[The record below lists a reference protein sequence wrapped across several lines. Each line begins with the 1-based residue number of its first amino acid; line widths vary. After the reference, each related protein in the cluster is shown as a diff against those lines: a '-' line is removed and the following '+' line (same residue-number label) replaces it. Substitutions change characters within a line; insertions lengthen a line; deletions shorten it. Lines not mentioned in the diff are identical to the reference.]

1 MVASISQNKE
11 RNWLLEVKM
20 GENTVLLNTLI
31 LVGCYLFV
39 TITLMVATIW
49 IYRLKVKIR
58 ELERKV

>member
-1 MVASISQNKE
+1 
-11 RNWLLEVKM
+11 M